1 MQSKNLLVITGIV
14 AALSLAIEG
23 SLVHALATPPVFRI
37 EQDVCVMGDAN
48 GNLISASNA
57 KVLQVQMTSSSST
70 GTISYKCTAAV
81 PNDTGRAV
89 IFNFDNTDG
98 AKCGSV
104 NFHFL
109 TTDWQETISTNGNA
123 QLICHVTYQ

>member
-1 MQSKNLLVITGIV
+1 MQAKNLLVVTGIV
-14 AALSLAIEG
+14 AVLSLAIGG
-23 SLVHALATPPVFRI
+23 SLVPALATPPVFHI
-37 EQDVCVMGDAN
+37 EQDGCVMGDAD
-48 GNLISASNA
+48 GNPISTSNA

-70 GTISYKCTAAV
+70 GTISYKCTATV
-81 PNDTGRAV
+81 PNDTGKV
-89 IFNFDNTDG
+89 LIFNFDNTDG
-98 AKCGSV
+98 AKCSSV